1 MKQSI
6 YEWGMLVGTYGDWFI
21 MLIAACLFV
30 FWMFRMFH
38 RWLHEP
44 ASVNRLKLGKGGV
57 LAADDENIRLLE
69 QAGYEVTSGKHL
81 VPIPIK
87 LDDVPL
93 GKGSRLYI
101 DYIAV
106 MDNSTYIVKTARDR
120 MPMDWSA
127 SGVRDRLL
135 VYSLLLP
142 ECEGV
147 LFVDARE
154 RVIRKITFHIAD

>member
-1 MKQSI
+1 M
-6 YEWGMLVGTYGDWFI
+6 GTYGDWAI
-21 MLIAACLFV
+21 MLIAGCLFV
-30 FWMFRMFH
+30 LWLFRVFH

-44 ASVNRLKLGKGGV
+44 ASVSRLTLGKGGTLSV
-57 LAADDENIRLLE
+57 DDENILLLE

-101 DYIAV
+101 DYIAE
-106 MDNSTYIVKTARDR
+106 MNNCTYIVKTARDR
-120 MPMDWSA
+120 MPIDWSP

-142 ECEGV
+142 ECDGI

-154 RVIRKITFHIAD
+154 KLIRKVTFHIADQ

>member
-1 MKQSI
+1 MD
-6 YEWGMLVGTYGDWFI
+6 TYGDWLI
-21 MLIAACLFV
+21 MLLAGIVLAI
-30 FWMFRMFH
+30 WMLRAFY

-44 ASVNRLKLGKGGV
+44 ASVNRLKLGKGGE
-57 LAADDENIRLLE
+57 LKPDDENILLLE
-69 QAGYEVTSGKHL
+69 RAGYEVSSGKHL
-81 VPIPIK
+81 VPIPIL

-101 DYIAV
+101 DYIAEKDKS
-106 MDNSTYIVKTARDR
+106 MYIVKTARDR

-142 ECEGV
+142 ECAGV
-147 LFVDARE
+147 LFVDAKDK
-154 RVIRKITFHIAD
+154 VIRKITFHIAD